1 MKAIIMNKRGH
12 VNEAEKLF
20 QVMIMKN
27 VIVICLWHECC
38 LSNEQFTCNLSGNI
52 HNLKSLRFK
61 IDLILLECLT
71 LMKLALSA
79 QINQD
84 ALATFDCFI

>member
-27 VIVICLWHECC
+27 VIVICLWRECC
-38 LSNEQFTCNLSGNI
+38 LSNEQYTSNLAGNF
-52 HNLKSLRFK
+52 HNLKALRFK
-61 IDLILLECLT
+61 LI
-71 LMKLALSA
+71 
-79 QINQD
+79 
-84 ALATFDCFI
+84 